1 MCKYLPPSTDARKL
15 CMSDV
20 VNGGRKEPPRWKD
33 SQLVVKGSRERDG
46 LDDEQVAIPPPNPPL
61 ISSLDNDLPC

>member
-33 SQLVVKGSRERDG
+33 SQLVVKGSREREREREREMG
-46 LDDEQVAIPPPNPPL
+46 WTTNKSQSHHQIPL
-61 ISSLDNDLPC
+61 